1 MPQAFSN
8 MMTPV
13 LALVVWTLVILV
25 WLYARRIPA
34 MRKAGI
40 DPKMIKGSESYASLP
55 PMNPKAVWVA
65 DNYNHLHEQPT
76 VFYAVAIVL
85 AIIGEGDGIN
95 AQIAW
100 VVWVEDGDAVSELFV
115 GPFRDAPNNGLPDG
129 AQQVGA
135 GAGVDHVLHELAYVE
150 VEGDEIVCT
159 FDRTAGQFVA
169 HGQASAA
176 ALDILAPGFGG

>member
-76 VFYAVAIVL
+76 IFYALCVDSHL
-85 AIIGEGDGIN
+85 
-95 AQIAW
+95 
-100 VVWVEDGDAVSELFV
+100 
-115 GPFRDAPNNGLPDG
+115 
-129 AQQVGA
+129 
-135 GAGVDHVLHELAYVE
+135 AGVVDDLNVGLAWAYV
-150 VEGDEIVCT
+150 VIRIVHSLIQIT
-159 FDRTAGQFVA
+159 SNFVPLRFA
-169 HGQASAA
+169 IFNIGSLMLVIIAVRNV
-176 ALDILAPGFGG
+176 LGLFGI